1 MDLLPISSEIR
12 LNVPTVILTTAKKV
26 TSAATVR
33 TAVLHS
39 GKEPLPHGMGLCS
52 AQPVQLYPASL
63 VVVWGFNAWTVL
75 RVSTRGKG
83 MGRSVEWD

>member
-1 MDLLPISSEIR
+1 
-12 LNVPTVILTTAKKV
+12 
-26 TSAATVR
+26 
-33 TAVLHS
+33 
-39 GKEPLPHGMGLCS
+39 MGLCS

-63 VVVWGFNAWTVL
+63 VVVWGFNAWAFL